1 VTPPRVLLVMPEQWP
16 RALLRGALREIGYDA
31 VGTRSLDSATKIP
44 VREPGRGPVAL
55 VVVDQDALSD
65 DSTLD
70 TLLRLH
76 GSPRTLFV
84 AHATRPTDEHR
95 YSRVVRRP
103 ASIDDLVREI
113 GLLVPVS
120 VSRPVE

>member
-1 VTPPRVLLVMPEQWP
+1 MPEQWP

-31 VGTRSLDSATKIP
+31 VGTMSLDSATKIP

-65 DSTLD
+65 DSTSTLD
-70 TLLRLH
+70 ALLQLH

-95 YSRVVRRP
+95 WSRVVRRP